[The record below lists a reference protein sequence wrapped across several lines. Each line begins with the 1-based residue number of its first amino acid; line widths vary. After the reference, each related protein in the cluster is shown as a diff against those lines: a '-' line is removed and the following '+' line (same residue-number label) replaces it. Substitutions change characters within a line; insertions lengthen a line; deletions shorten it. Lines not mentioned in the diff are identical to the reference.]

1 MSPVSQTNE
10 WDDEK
15 CQVRVQECLDLS
27 TEPTLGNSLVSG
39 DAISQTWPAGALL
52 CANRSVQ
59 WRYESSIRRV
69 PGASHR
75 VHGSDG
81 RGTPSVHARQL
92 RYGAPGDAGRDR
104 NCSYEELALFW
115 QIYSRRCSLQIHFR
129 QCGHWCSGGRMMS
142 SRMA

>member
-27 TEPTLGNSLVSG
+27 TEPTLGNSLVCG

-59 WRYESSIRRV
+59 WWYESSIRRV
-69 PGASHR
+69 PGASH
-75 VHGSDG
+75 
-81 RGTPSVHARQL
+81 TSVKRSWL
-92 RYGAPGDAGRDR
+92 RSPVMLSIEITFPRIAPF
-104 NCSYEELALFW
+104 SW
-115 QIYSRRCSLQIHFR
+115 K
-129 QCGHWCSGGRMMS
+129 
-142 SRMA
+142 

>member
-27 TEPTLGNSLVSG
+27 TEPTLGNSLVCG

-69 PGASHR
+69 PGASH
-75 VHGSDG
+75 
-81 RGTPSVHARQL
+81 TSVKRSWL
-92 RYGAPGDAGRDR
+92 RSPVMLSIEITFPRIAPF
-104 NCSYEELALFW
+104 SW
-115 QIYSRRCSLQIHFR
+115 K
-129 QCGHWCSGGRMMS
+129 
-142 SRMA
+142 

>member
-27 TEPTLGNSLVSG
+27 TEPTLGNSLVCG

-69 PGASHR
+69 PGAS
-75 VHGSDG
+75 VVG
-81 RGTPSVHARQL
+81 RRGGGWKEVYFGTPDVRSGSNPEILTVS
-92 RYGAPGDAGRDR
+92 
-104 NCSYEELALFW
+104 NCFPLHPL
-115 QIYSRRCSLQIHFR
+115 
-129 QCGHWCSGGRMMS
+129 
-142 SRMA
+142 